1 MKYELLIQ
9 NGKKI
14 YSPMV
19 EGKITWET
27 QREDAPGKL
36 TFNVL
41 KDDVL
46 KIENG
51 NAVSF
56 IIDGAKVFF
65 GFIFVIEES
74 EDHILSITAY
84 DQLRYFKNKATYAYT
99 KKKYSDLVKMI
110 AKDFGLKTGSIQ
122 DTGYTIAKKVEE
134 DKTLFD
140 IVGNASDETVLHG
153 NKMFVL
159 YDDFGKITLKNIEKM
174 KLPMSLTVGMMQSK
188 GYSYKKDIDT
198 NTYNQVR
205 LTRKNATTGKK
216 DVYIAKHS
224 KNINKWGLLQYT
236 ENLDE
241 KSKTDIKEKALNLL
255 NFYNKETKALCIKDQ
270 TGDVRARA
278 GCGVM
283 TYLELTNETIKQYL
297 LIEKATHTFDGNS
310 HRMDL
315 TMRGDL

>member
-36 TFNVL
+36 SFNVL
-41 KDDVL
+41 KDNVL

-56 IIDGAKVFF
+56 IVDGAKVFF
-65 GFIFVIEES
+65 GFIFVIEET

-99 KKKYSDLVKMI
+99 KKKYSDIVKMI
-110 AKDFGLKTGSIQ
+110 AEDFGLKTGSIQ
-122 DTGYTIAKKVEE
+122 DTGYTISKKVEE

-140 IVGNASDETVLHG
+140 IVGNASDETMLYG

-174 KLPMSLTVGMMQSK
+174 KLPMSLAAGTMQSR
-188 GYSYKKDIDT
+188 GYTYKKDIDS

-205 LTRKNATTGKK
+205 LARKNSKTGKK
-216 DVYIAKHS
+216 DIYIAKHS

-241 KSKTDIKEKALNLL
+241 KSKTDIKEKALSLL
-255 NFYNKETKALCIKDQ
+255 KFYNKETKALSLKDQ
-270 TGDVRARA
+270 LGDVRARA
-278 GCGVM
+278 GFSVM
-283 TYLELTNETIKQYL
+283 AYLELADKTIKQYL
-297 LIEKATHTFDGNS
+297 LIEKATHTFEGNS
-310 HRMDL
+310 HMMDL
-315 TMRGDL
+315 TLRGDL

>member
-1 MKYELLIQ
+1 MRYELLIQ

-41 KDDVL
+41 KDKVL

-56 IIDGAKVFF
+56 IVDGAKVFF
-65 GFIFVIEES
+65 GFIFIIEES

-188 GYSYKKDIDT
+188 GYTYKKDIDT

-205 LTRKNATTGKK
+205 LTRKNAATGKK

-255 NFYNKETKALCIKDQ
+255 NFYNKETKALSIKDQ

-278 GCGVM
+278 GCSVM
-283 TYLELTNETIKQYL
+283 IYLELTNETIKQYL